1 MVTKCEKNVHLGLS
15 SFDPRVF
22 IASSAKTL
30 ELCPIF
36 FFYASRRQNY
46 IFHASQTFSILNN
59 FFFLHFDQTAIELFQ
74 GGLIAICVNA
84 LDVHIIYT
92 ACTTRFSNL
101 FLRASQFYSH
111 NAIVYSIA
119 LYIHTVETL
128 KI

>member
-1 MVTKCEKNVHLGLS
+1 MCTWVFLPLTPES
-15 SFDPRVF
+15 S
-22 IASSAKTL
+22 
-30 ELCPIF
+30 
-36 FFYASRRQNY
+36 SRRQPRRRNCAPSFFLRQQKAKL
-46 IFHASQTFSILNN
+46 FHASQTFLILNN
-59 FFFLHFDQTAIELFQ
+59 FFFLHFGQTAIELFQ